1 MWYVVVWMNNALVD
15 VLYAVTEDRDSKNAN
30 AAMQM
35 VDEI

>member
-1 MWYVVVWMNNALVD
+1 MYRCVD

-30 AAMQM
+30 SAMQM